1 MPIFAVNRDVTKVT
15 KGLPCDALGVFDP
28 ILVRFGI
35 TAGRT
40 FLVDRIDLGMGD
52 LREAPQVRYPSSPKC
67 LNGLRRLRGRAERWR
82 S

>member
-1 MPIFAVNRDVTKVT
+1 MPIFAVDRDVTKVT

-40 FLVDRIDLGMGD
+40 FLVDRIDLGMVE
-52 LREAPQVRYPSSPKC
+52 LHAKLPKFAIRVH
-67 LNGLRRLRGRAERWR
+67 LNA
-82 S
+82 